1 MAFRGLEARARRLGW
16 DVHHRLSGTIG
27 AVLSALVAAAVP
39 CAGHAEDAPPKRL
52 SCHFEQGHTWSY
64 ESGKF
69 RAADPS
75 PLNFTIEDIDLAGQA
90 AKLVIDGSHTGTLR
104 IVRALNA
111 NSYLE
116 VAQEGFLNL
125 TTIYDKDEATG
136 SYPAVHSRH
145 FGLLGQ
151 PVFAQYAGSCTDK

>member
-1 MAFRGLEARARRLGW
+1 MLANL
-16 DVHHRLSGTIG
+16 
-27 AVLSALVAAAVP
+27 AAAFVP
-39 CAGHAEDAPPKRL
+39 AAVHAEEAPPKRL

-64 ESGKF
+64 DAGKF
-69 RAADPS
+69 QATDPS
-75 PLNFTIEDIDLAGQA
+75 PLNFAIEDIDLAKQA
-90 AKLVIDGSHTGTLR
+90 AKLIIDGSHTGTLR

-125 TTIYDKDEATG
+125 TTIYDKDAATG
-136 SYPAVHSRH
+136 TYPAVHSRH

-151 PVFAQYAGSCTDK
+151 PVFAQYAGACTGK